1 MSFRKGSMNALALFF
16 FMVFACASAHGQ
28 EARMTPALS
37 EAEIRTLLQDRLD
50 PGADVGL
57 VAAVVSPTGARIV
70 TAGVAGPNGAPAL
83 NGDTVFEIG
92 SITKVF
98 TAAILSEMIE
108 RGEVALDDSLGK
120 YLPADV
126 RVPERNG
133 KTITL
138 IDLVTHTSGLP
149 AIPSNL
155 VIIEPTN
162 PYVHYTV
169 SQLYAFLGEYRL
181 TRDIGSRFEYSNVGA
196 GLLGHALSLKSGI
209 GYEELVRQR
218 ILRPLGMKD
227 TAISLSTSMKAR
239 LAVGHD
245 KEGNA
250 VSNWDLPTLAGAGA
264 LRSTANDM
272 AKFLQANLADSG
284 SLSAALR
291 RSHGKQRN
299 AGDPD
304 TDIGLG
310 WLITKTPAGEIVWH
324 NGETGGY
331 HSFMGLD
338 LKNKSGVVILH
349 NSNADIDDI
358 GFYLLDNQLPRPAKR
373 RVEIAIKP
381 EVPDLYP
388 GEYQIVPGFTLTV
401 TREEDKLFIQAT
413 GQPRFQVYP
422 SSETEFF
429 YKVVDAQ
436 ITFVKDSSGRVTGLV
451 LHQGGRDM
459 EGARIK

>member
-1 MSFRKGSMNALALFF
+1 MSFKKRPITALALLLLV
-16 FMVFACASAHGQ
+16 VFACASSLGQ
-28 EARMTPALS
+28 ETKTTPALS
-37 EAEIRTLLQDRLD
+37 EDEIRTLLQDRLD
-50 PGADVGL
+50 PKADIGL
-57 VAAVVSPTGARIV
+57 VAAVVSPEGVCII
-70 TAGVAGPNGAPAL
+70 TAGIAGPNGAPPL

-92 SITKVF
+92 SATKVF
-98 TAAILSEMIE
+98 TAVTLSDMIE
-108 RGEVALDDSLGK
+108 RGEVALNDPIGK

-149 AIPSNL
+149 NLPSNF
-155 VIIEPTN
+155 VMTDPTN

-169 SQLYAFLGEYRL
+169 PQLYAFLSEYQL
-181 TRDIGSRFEYSNVGA
+181 TRDIGGSYEYSNFGV
-196 GLLGHALSLKSGI
+196 GLLGHALALKCGI

-218 ILRPLGMKD
+218 ILQPLDMKD

-245 KEGNA
+245 RDGNA
-250 VSNWDLPTLAGAGA
+250 VPNWDSPTLAGAGA

-272 AKFLQANLADSG
+272 MKFMKANLADSG
-284 SLSAALR
+284 PLSAALH

-299 AGDPD
+299 TDIPD

-310 WLITKTPAGEIVWH
+310 WHITKTPAGEIVWH
-324 NGETGGY
+324 NGQTGGY

-338 LKNKSGVVILH
+338 LKNRSGVVILH

-373 RVEIAIKP
+373 RVENPIKP
-381 EVPDLYP
+381 EVLDLYP
-388 GEYQIVPGFTLTV
+388 GEYQLAPGFTLTV
-401 TREEDKLFIQAT
+401 TREEDKLFVQAT

-422 SSETEFF
+422 SSEAEFF
-429 YKVVDAQ
+429 YKAVDAQ
-436 ITFVKDSSGRVTGLV
+436 ITFVKDSTGRVTGLV
-451 LHQGGRDM
+451 LHQGDRDIK
-459 EGARIK
+459 GARIK

>member
-1 MSFRKGSMNALALFF
+1 MSFKESSITALALLFPV
-16 FMVFACASAHGQ
+16 VFACASSLGQ
-28 EARMTPALS
+28 EAKTTPALS

-50 PGADVGL
+50 PKADIGL
-57 VAAVVSPTGARIV
+57 VAAVVSPEGVRII
-70 TAGVAGPNGAPAL
+70 TAGAAGAKGAPPL

-92 SITKVF
+92 SVTKAF
-98 TAAILSEMIE
+98 TAAILSDMVE

-120 YLPADV
+120 YLPAGV

-149 AIPSNL
+149 TIPSNL
-155 VIIEPTN
+155 VKEPAN
-162 PYVHYTV
+162 PYAHYTV
-169 SQLYAFLGEYRL
+169 SQLYAFLGEYQL
-181 TRDIGSRFEYSNVGA
+181 TRDIGSRFEYSNLGA
-196 GLLGHALSLKSGI
+196 GLLGHALALKSGI

-218 ILRPLGMKD
+218 VLQPLDMKD
-227 TAISLSTSMKAR
+227 TAISLSASMKAR

-245 KEGNA
+245 REGNA
-250 VSNWDLPTLAGAGA
+250 VPNWDIPTLAGAGA

-284 SLSAALR
+284 PLSAALR
-291 RSHGKQRN
+291 RSHGKQRTT
-299 AGDPD
+299 DIFD
-304 TDIGLG
+304 TDIGLS

-324 NGETGGY
+324 NGQTGGY

-338 LKNKSGVVILH
+338 LKNRYGVVILH

-358 GFYLLDNQLPRPAKR
+358 GFYLLDNRLPRPIKR
-373 RVEIAIKP
+373 RVEITIKP
-381 EVPDLYP
+381 EVLDLYP
-388 GEYQIVPGFTLTV
+388 GEYRLAPGFTLTV
-401 TREEDKLFIQAT
+401 TREEDKLFVRAT

-429 YKVVDAQ
+429 YKAVDAQ
-436 ITFVKDSSGRVTGLV
+436 ITFVKDSTGRVTGLV

-459 EGARIK
+459 EGARIR

>member
-1 MSFRKGSMNALALFF
+1 VSFKKNFITALVLLFF
-16 FMVFACASAHGQ
+16 AAFACVSSRGQ
-28 EARMTPALS
+28 EAKMAPALS
-37 EAEIRTLLQDRLD
+37 DAEIRILLQDRLD
-50 PGADVGL
+50 PGADIGL
-57 VAAVVSPTGARIV
+57 VAAIVSPEGVRII
-70 TAGVAGPNGAPAL
+70 TAGVAGPNGVPAL
-83 NGDTVFEIG
+83 NDDTVFEIG
-92 SITKVF
+92 SVTKVF
-98 TAAILSEMIE
+98 TAVTLSDMIE
-108 RGEVALDDSLGK
+108 RGEVALDDPIGK

-155 VIIEPTN
+155 VIEPTN

-169 SQLYAFLGEYRL
+169 PQLYAFLGEYRL
-181 TRDIGSRFEYSNVGA
+181 TRDIGGSFEYSNVGV
-196 GLLGHALSLKSGI
+196 GLLGHVLALKSGI
-209 GYEELVRQR
+209 GYEELVRRR
-218 ILRPLGMKD
+218 ILQPLDMKD

-245 KEGNA
+245 REGNA

-272 AKFLQANLADSG
+272 VKFLQANLADSG
-284 SLSAALR
+284 PLSAALR

-310 WLITKTPAGEIVWH
+310 WFITKTPAGEIVWH

-331 HSFMGLD
+331 HSFMGLN
-338 LKNKSGVVILH
+338 LKNKSGVAILH
-349 NSNADIDDI
+349 NSSADIDDI
-358 GFYLLDNQLPRPAKR
+358 GFYLLDNRLPRPAKR
-373 RVEIAIKP
+373 RVEISIKP
-381 EVPDLYP
+381 EVLDLYR
-388 GEYQIVPGFTLTV
+388 GEYRLAPVFTLTV
-401 TREEDKLFIQAT
+401 TREEDNLFVQAT
-413 GQPRFQVYP
+413 GQPRFRVYP

-429 YKVVDAQ
+429 YKAVDAK
-436 ITFVKDSSGRVTGLV
+436 ITFVKDSAGQVTGLV

-459 EGARIK
+459 KGAKIK

>member
-1 MSFRKGSMNALALFF
+1 MSFKKSSMTALALLFF
-16 FMVFACASAHGQ
+16 AVFACASAHGQ
-28 EARMTPALS
+28 EAKRTPSLS

-50 PGADVGL
+50 PGADIGL
-57 VAAVVSPTGARIV
+57 VAAVVSPEGVRII

-83 NGDTVFEIG
+83 NEDTVFEIG
-92 SITKVF
+92 SVTKVF
-98 TAAILSEMIE
+98 TAVTLSDMIE
-108 RGEVALDDSLGK
+108 RGEAALDDPLGK
-120 YLPADV
+120 YLPADA

-133 KTITL
+133 KTIAL

-155 VIIEPTN
+155 VMTEPTN
-162 PYVHYTV
+162 PYAHYTV
-169 SQLYAFLGEYRL
+169 PQLYAFLSEYQL
-181 TRDIGSRFEYSNVGA
+181 TRDIGSRFEYSNLGA
-196 GLLGHALSLKSGI
+196 GLLGHALALKSGI
-209 GYEELVRQR
+209 GYEELVRRR
-218 ILRPLGMKD
+218 ILQPLDMED

-245 KEGNA
+245 GEGNA
-250 VSNWDLPTLAGAGA
+250 VPNWDLPTLAGAGA

-272 AKFLQANLADSG
+272 VKFLQANLADSG
-284 SLSAALR
+284 PLSAALR

-299 AGDPD
+299 TDIPD

-310 WLITKTPAGEIVWH
+310 WLVTKTPAGEIVWH
-324 NGETGGY
+324 NGQTGGY

-338 LKNKSGVVILH
+338 LKNRSGVAILH

-358 GFYLLDNQLPRPAKR
+358 GFYLLDNRLPRPAKR
-373 RVEIAIKP
+373 RVEIPITP
-381 EVPDLYP
+381 EALDLYR
-388 GEYQIVPGFTLTV
+388 GEYRLAPLFTLTV
-401 TREEDKLFIQAT
+401 TREEDKLFVQAT

-422 SSETEFF
+422 LSETEFF
-429 YKVVDAQ
+429 YKAVDAQ

-459 EGARIK
+459 EAAKIK